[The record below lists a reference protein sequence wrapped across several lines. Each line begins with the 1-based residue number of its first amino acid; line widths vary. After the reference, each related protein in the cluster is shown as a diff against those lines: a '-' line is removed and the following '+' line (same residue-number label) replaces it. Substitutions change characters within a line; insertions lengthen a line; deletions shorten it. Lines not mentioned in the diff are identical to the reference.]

1 MNKMSAIIFILNK
14 LDSGEV
20 TTKGLAEELNVST
33 KSIQRYIK
41 EIENAE
47 FPLYNPQ
54 KGAYAFS
61 EGFSLQKM
69 LLSDTEAG
77 LLVLL
82 NSFVDSLKNK
92 KIDKSF
98 DIFRKRIL
106 SENADSPFFVKFQTG
121 TKYEITEKT
130 KTIEKAIKDNEYIT
144 IESVYNT
151 KIENLK
157 PIKIAYFEGFWY
169 LICLLG
175 HGNKKKVLKYNIDNI
190 KTIKTTNKYFEITS
204 DITKILKESTS
215 IYFEMKRNIN
225 VKLSIAKKVA
235 KYFKAKQYFPLQ
247 KITKENKDG
256 SLILECKI
264 AKEEEIL
271 PTIFHWLPYVKV
283 IEPKWLDTT
292 IRETLKKY

>member
-20 TTKGLAEELNVST
+20 TTKGLAEELEVST

-41 EIENAE
+41 EIEEAE
-47 FPLYNPQ
+47 FPLCNPR
-54 KGAYAFS
+54 KGAYAFV

-106 SENADSPFFVKFQTG
+106 SENTDSPFFVKFQTG
-121 TKYEITEKT
+121 PKYEMSDKT
-130 KTIEKAIKDNEYIT
+130 KNIEQAIKSKQYIE
-144 IESVYNT
+144 IESVNNKRTY
-151 KIENLK
+151 NLK

-169 LICLLG
+169 LICLW
-175 HGNKKKVLKYNIDNI
+175 HNNKVLKYNINSIAKITLKD
-190 KTIKTTNKYFEITS
+190 KYFEETK
-204 DITKILKESTS
+204 DINKILKETTT
-215 IYFEMKRNIN
+215 IWFEMKRDTK
-225 VKLSIAKKVA
+225 VKLSINKNVS
-235 KYFKAKQYFPLQ
+235 KYFKVKQYFPLQ

-283 IEPKWLDTT
+283 IEPKWLDDK
-292 IRETLKKY
+292 IRETLKQY

>member
-1 MNKMSAIIFILNK
+1 MNKISAIIFILNK

-33 KSIQRYIK
+33 KSIQRYIR

-54 KGAYAFS
+54 KGAYAFT

-106 SENADSPFFVKFQTG
+106 SENADSPFFIKFQNG
-121 TKYEITEKT
+121 HKYEITEKT
-130 KTIEKAIKDNEYIT
+130 KTIEKAIKDNEYLT
-144 IESVYNT
+144 IESVYNK
-151 KIENLK
+151 KIQNLK

-169 LICLLG
+169 LICLVG
-175 HGNKKKVLKYNIDNI
+175 HKNKVLKYNIDNI
-190 KTIKTTNKYFEITS
+190 KTITTTNKYFEITK
-204 DITKILKESTS
+204 DITKILKESTN
-215 IYFEMKRNIN
+215 IYFEMERKTK
-225 VKLSIAKKVA
+225 VKLS
-235 KYFKAKQYFPLQ
+235 
-247 KITKENKDG
+247 
-256 SLILECKI
+256 
-264 AKEEEIL
+264 EEI
-271 PTIFHWLPYVKV
+271 
-283 IEPKWLDTT
+283 
-292 IRETLKKY
+292 